1 METLL
6 KLATTKTTLTLHKYS
21 TFTKYFHVMVCSEL
35 LWQPV
40 SDNYHKAL
48 YLKQFEKNEKKNHLK
63 MMKRS
68 YVVQKLIQIELIIIK
83 ENKILSFSSNHLDMH
98 LDFIQAHFMH
108 FYSLILY
115 GCYAFRMSFHNA
127 KHSET
132 NEKISCN

>member
-48 YLKQFEKNEKKNHLK
+48 YLRQFEKNEKKKPFENDEKVVRCAKAHPNRAYNN
-63 MMKRS
+63 KR
-68 YVVQKLIQIELIIIK
+68 K
-83 ENKILSFSSNHLDMH
+83 
-98 LDFIQAHFMH
+98 
-108 FYSLILY
+108 
-115 GCYAFRMSFHNA
+115 
-127 KHSET
+127 
-132 NEKISCN
+132 